1 MKFRDLID
9 ETTQY
14 LLANKMKTILT
25 TLGITIGI
33 MSIIAML
40 SIGNAA
46 KLSLEKDIQSMG
58 ANILQVAPNSE
69 FIRSGKQQIKLY
81 TDKDIKDIA
90 KLPEVRVPYALDSAT
105 YRVIYKGNKQVLTL
119 MASNLEFHTELKGE
133 VSDGRDFT
141 QSEVD
146 NYSKVITIGPGIAKD
161 MFGKKNPVGEYL
173 KINNVSFKIVGV
185 NKSIKFAFGIANYD
199 NRIFIP
205 ITTMHRYLL
214 GRNESGFL
222 WIQLQKDADPVV
234 AKNKIYNI
242 LTANRG
248 LKNDSKIKYFQIFS
262 SDDLMKVIGN
272 VTNIFTILLSS
283 IAGIS
288 LIVAGIGIMNMMLT
302 TVMERTREIGLRK
315 AVGAQAKDISTQFL
329 VESIF
334 ITFLGGFFGVILG
347 VGLANIVTGVFMK
360 IDSGVDISYIL
371 FAFVLCTLIG
381 VGFGYYPAK
390 RAAKLNP
397 IEALRYE

>member
-1 MKFRDLID
+1 MKFRDLVE
-9 ETTQY
+9 ETIQY
-14 LLANKMKTILT
+14 LLANKARTILT
-25 TLGITIGI
+25 MLGITIGI

-58 ANILQVAPNSE
+58 ANILQIAPNSE

-81 TDKDIKDIA
+81 TEQDLKDIA
-90 KLPEVRVPYALDSAT
+90 KVPEVRIPYALDSAT
-105 YRVIYKGNKQVLTL
+105 YRVTYKGNKQVLVL
-119 MASNLEFHTELKGE
+119 MASSLEFHAELKSE
-133 VSDGRDFT
+133 IESGRDFN

-146 NYSKVITIGPGIAKD
+146 NYAKVITIGPGIAKD

-173 KINNVSFKIVGV
+173 KINNTSFKIVGV

-222 WIQLQKDADPVV
+222 WVQLYKDADPVA
-234 AKNKIYNI
+234 AKDKIYKI
-242 LTANRG
+242 LTENRG
-248 LKNDSKIKYFQIFS
+248 LKEDSKIKYFLIFS

-272 VTNIFTILLSS
+272 VTNIFTILLAS

-288 LIVAGIGIMNMMLT
+288 LIVAGIGIMNIMLT
-302 TVMERTREIGLRK
+302 TVMERTKEIGLRK

-334 ITFLGGFFGVILG
+334 ITFLGGFFGVLFGI
-347 VGLANIVTGVFMK
+347 GLANIVTGVFMK

>member
-9 ETTQY
+9 ETIQY
-14 LLANKMKTILT
+14 LLANKTKTVLT

-46 KLSLEKDIQSMG
+46 KKSLEKDIQSMG
-58 ANILQVAPNSE
+58 ANILQVLPNPE
-69 FIRSGKQQIKLY
+69 FTRSGKQQIKLF
-81 TDKDIKDIA
+81 TEQDLKDIA
-90 KLPEVRVPYALDSAT
+90 KIPEVRVPYALDSAT
-105 YRVIYKGNKQVLTL
+105 YRVTYKDNKQNLML
-119 MASNLEFHTELKGE
+119 MASSLEFHSELKSE
-133 VSDGRDFT
+133 IERGRDFN

-173 KINNVSFKIVGV
+173 KINGVSFKIVGV
-185 NKSIKFAFGIANYD
+185 NKSIKFALGMVNYD

-214 GRNESGFL
+214 GRNDASFL
-222 WIQLQKDADPVV
+222 WIQLYKDADAAL
-234 AKNKIYNI
+234 AKDKIYEI
-242 LTANRG
+242 LTKNRG
-248 LKNDSKIKYFQIFS
+248 LKSDSKIKYFTLFS
-262 SDDLMKVIGN
+262 SDDLMKTIGN
-272 VTNIFTILLSS
+272 VTNIFTILLAS

-288 LIVAGIGIMNMMLT
+288 LVVAGIGIMNMMLT
-302 TVMERTREIGLRK
+302 TVMERTKEIGLRK

-329 VESIF
+329 VESVT
-334 ITFLGGFFGVILG
+334 ITFIGGVFGVLFGI
-347 VGLANIVTGVFMK
+347 GLANLITGVFMK
-360 IDSGVDISYIL
+360 IESGVDPLYVL
-371 FAFVLCTLIG
+371 FAFGLCTIIG